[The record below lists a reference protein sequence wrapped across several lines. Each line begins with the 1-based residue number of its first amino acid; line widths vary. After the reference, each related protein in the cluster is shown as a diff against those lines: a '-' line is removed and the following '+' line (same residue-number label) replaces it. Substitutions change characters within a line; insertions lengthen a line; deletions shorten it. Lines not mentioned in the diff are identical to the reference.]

1 MIVDGGVARAWPI
14 WAVSEARAC
23 EGWRLV
29 AGLKE
34 ERWLLVGLGRRDKIA
49 TSEEGEGEEEGKE
62 MRKRKKK

>member
-1 MIVDGGVARAWPI
+1 M
-14 WAVSEARAC
+14 
-23 EGWRLV
+23 

-62 MRKRKKK
+62 KKNKEEPRLE